1 MRNKYGKKYKV
12 NPDLPYQGVRCFY
25 GMDSGD
31 IFVCKE
37 CVISNTTDTTIRLS
51 SYLKKS
57 DCVESWIIDLDDINF
72 KPEDFWIRYAED
84 DIKIPMFVKREK
96 EKSSAG
102 EIIARFG
109 CLGLMLVFFVGA
121 SLGIFALL
129 VWIAGK
135 ILHLI

>member
-1 MRNKYGKKYKV
+1 MRKKYSKQYQV
-12 NPDLPYQGVRCFY
+12 NPSLPFSGIRCFY
-25 GMDSGD
+25 GVDSGD

-37 CVISNTTDTTIRLS
+37 CVISDATDTTIRFS

-57 DCVESWIIDLDDINF
+57 DCVESWIIDLDDINC
-72 KPEDFWIRYAED
+72 KPEDFWIKYADD

-102 EIIARFG
+102 EIIAGFG